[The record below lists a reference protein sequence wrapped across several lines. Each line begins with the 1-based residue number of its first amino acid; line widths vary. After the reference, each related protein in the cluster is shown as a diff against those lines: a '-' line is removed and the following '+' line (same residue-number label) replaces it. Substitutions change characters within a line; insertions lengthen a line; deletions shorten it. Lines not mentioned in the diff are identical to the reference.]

1 MPGRVVQRYRSLG
14 RLVECKCW
22 QVWGNSLS
30 GPQML
35 NKINA
40 LVQGPDFVYY
50 LDHVQ
55 TVSQASPLKGCVY
68 IAQVED
74 YQVEQDALDR

>member
-1 MPGRVVQRYRSLG
+1 
-14 RLVECKCW
+14 
-22 QVWGNSLS
+22 
-30 GPQML
+30 ML